1 MEEKEEKKKEEKK
14 KKELSVGQWL
24 LIFLFCAI
32 IMVFLGAN
40 SSNSKN
46 NEVTSVVITE
56 DGIKKVR
63 ANDFEII
70 YDETTGIRK
79 EDGTFEISGKLKQNI
94 EGGYTGL
101 FVTVTLLDKNG
112 NKVRDTNG
120 LQYCNYI
127 GNNIW
132 EFRTS
137 GNDAD
142 GIVTAYRLKEA
153 WGY

>member
-24 LIFLFCAI
+24 LIFLFCVI
-32 IMVFLGAN
+32 IMVFLGVN

-70 YDETTGIRK
+70 YDETSGTRK
-79 EDGTFEISGKLKQNI
+79 EDGTFEISGKLKQNV
-94 EGGYTGL
+94 EGSYTGL
-101 FVTVTLLDKNG
+101 FVTVTLLDKSG
-112 NKVRDTNG
+112 NKVRDTDG
-120 LQYCNYI
+120 WQYSNYL

-132 EFRTS
+132 EFRVS

-142 GIVTAYRLKEA
+142 GIVTAYRLKSA
-153 WGY
+153 YGY